1 MPSFF
6 DWNPYTN
13 ERVDRK
19 QRPELCYGVIDYVAP
34 QEYMVRPP
42 QPVVF
47 LFIIDVSYAAV
58 QSGMLA
64 IAVHSILNSLDRI
77 PNSDDRTR
85 IGFITVDRL
94 YHFYN
99 LSVY

>member
-1 MPSFF
+1 
-6 DWNPYTN
+6 
-13 ERVDRK
+13 
-19 QRPELCYGVIDYVAP
+19 
-34 QEYMVRPP
+34 MVRPP

-47 LFIIDVSYAAV
+47 LFVIDVSYTAI

-77 PNSDDRTR
+77 SNDDDRTR

-99 LSVY
+99 LSVYFIL

>member
-1 MPSFF
+1 
-6 DWNPYTN
+6 
-13 ERVDRK
+13 
-19 QRPELCYGVIDYVAP
+19 
-34 QEYMVRPP
+34 MVRPP

-47 LFIIDVSYAAV
+47 LFLIDVSYTAI

-64 IAVHSILNSLDRI
+64 IAAHSILNSLDRI
-77 PNSDDRTR
+77 SNDDDRTR

-99 LSVY
+99 LSVYFMALIKLGFLG

>member
-1 MPSFF
+1 M
-6 DWNPYTN
+6 
-13 ERVDRK
+13 
-19 QRPELCYGVIDYVAP
+19 
-34 QEYMVRPP
+34 
-42 QPVVF
+42 F
-47 LFIIDVSYAAV
+47 LFVIDVSYAAV

-64 IAVHSILNSLDRI
+64 IAVHSILSSLDRI

-99 LSVY
+99 LAVFFTFLLIGFFGRATNDGYRRYG